1 MNKKLIV
8 LLVIAIFLFSSLIVS
23 AKMVKV
29 GGVAPLTGGAATYG
43 ASTRNGCTLAFKAV
57 NDAGGVDIGGTKYLI
72 NYIFEDD
79 QGSPEVAANA
89 FRKLIDQDEV
99 VAILG
104 SVMSKCTLAGT
115 PIAQDSGIPVI
126 SPTSTAVQV
135 TRTGDYIFR
144 ACFLDPFQGAVV
156 ATFSYEDLNAKTAAV
171 IFDNANDY
179 TKGLAEAFR
188 EHFVKIGGEVVAYE
202 SFTDEDKTTDFSAQ
216 LTNIK
221 AANPDVIFLDAYYSA
236 AALMAKQ
243 ARALGITAY
252 FMGADGWDSAEFTKL
267 GGEAIEGG
275 HFCNHYSPA
284 DPRPIVIN
292 FVNKYRE
299 VYGETPDA
307 LATLAY
313 DAALILVDAL
323 NRAGSLDGAAIRDA
337 IAATNLECVSG
348 VITFN
353 GWGDPI
359 KSAVVNKVEGGKF
372 IFQKFVQPEM

>member
-1 MNKKLIV
+1 MNKKLLVFLI
-8 LLVIAIFLFSSLIVS
+8 LLIFMFSLSVAS
-23 AKMVKV
+23 AKMIKV
-29 GGVAPLTGGAATYG
+29 GGVACLTGAAATYG
-43 ASTRNGCTLAFKAV
+43 ASTRNGTRLAFDEQ
-57 NDAGGVDIGGTKYLI
+57 NDLGGVDIGGEKYLI
-72 NYIFEDD
+72 HYIFEDD
-79 QGSPEVAANA
+79 QGSPEAAANA

-99 VAILG
+99 YAILG
-104 SVMSKCTLAGT
+104 SVMSSCTLAGA
-115 PIAQDSGIPVI
+115 PIAQDSGVPVI

-144 ACFLDPFQGAVV
+144 SCFLDPFQGAVV
-156 ATFSYEDLNAKTAAV
+156 ASFSYNDLKAKTAAV

-188 EHFVKIGGEVVAYE
+188 ESFISIGGKVVAYE
-202 SFTDEDKTTDFSAQ
+202 SFTDESKTVDFSAQ

-221 AANPDVIFLDAYYSA
+221 SANPDVIFLDAYYAA

-243 ARALGITAY
+243 ARALGITVP

-267 GGEAIEGG
+267 GGEAVEGG
-275 HFCNHYSPA
+275 YFCNHYSPE
-284 DPRPIVIN
+284 DPRPIVQN
-292 FVNKYRE
+292 FVKKYAE

-313 DAALILVDAL
+313 DAGLILIDSL
-323 NRAGSLDGAAIRDA
+323 NRAGSLDRAAIRDA

-348 VITFN
+348 VITFD

-359 KSAVVNKVEGGKF
+359 KSAVVNKVVGGKF
-372 IFQKFVQPEM
+372 VFQKFVQP

>member
-1 MNKKLIV
+1 MNKKLLVFLI
-8 LLVIAIFLFSSLIVS
+8 LVIFMFSLSVAS
-23 AKMVKV
+23 AKMIKV
-29 GGVAPLTGGAATYG
+29 GGVACLTGAAATYG
-43 ASTRNGCTLAFKAV
+43 ASTRNGCRLAFDEL
-57 NDAGGVDIGGTKYLI
+57 NDLGGVDIGGEKYLI
-72 NYIFEDD
+72 HYIFEDD

-99 VAILG
+99 YAILG
-104 SVMSKCTLAGT
+104 SVMSSCTLAGA
-115 PIAQDSGIPVI
+115 PIAQDSGVPVI

-144 ACFLDPFQGAVV
+144 SCFLDPFQGAVV
-156 ATFSYEDLNAKTAAV
+156 ASFSYNDLKAKTAAV

-188 EHFVKIGGEVVAYE
+188 ESFVSIGGEVVAYE
-202 SFTDEDKTTDFSAQ
+202 SFTDESKTVDFSAQ

-221 AANPDVIFLDAYYSA
+221 SANPDVIFLDAYYAA

-243 ARALGITAY
+243 ARALGITVP

-267 GGEAIEGG
+267 GGEAVEGG
-275 HFCNHYSPA
+275 YFCNHYSPE
-284 DPRPIVIN
+284 DPRPIVQN
-292 FVNKYRE
+292 FVKKYAE

-313 DAALILVDAL
+313 DAGLILIDSL
-323 NRAGSLDGAAIRDA
+323 NRAGSLDRAAIRDA

-348 VITFN
+348 VITFD

-359 KSAVVNKVEGGKF
+359 KSAVVNKVVNGEF
-372 IFQKFVQPEM
+372 VFQKFVQP